1 MMTAIKV
8 VAQEPITFP
17 HPSHASEEGH
27 TADIYS
33 IAVSANHLIS
43 CSRDRTI
50 RIWNLSDHRL
60 AHPPLREH
68 ASSVLCCK
76 IHEESDL
83 FVTSEVDGFVELWRL
98 STAQLVKKWKAHA
111 DSVLS
116 LALGG
121 EVLVT
126 GSRDKSIKAWSV
138 AQLLL
143 SSRAEAAG
151 GDTTTADV
159 DDDDNTAEPEP
170 LRTIGAATAAVND
183 VALAADEK
191 SVFAGSGDGSLR
203 QWYLSSSSGDEKPS
217 RDFESPGGG
226 GGGCRRR
233 GICSLSLTRN
243 GKRLVSGHSDGK
255 LRVFDVERATE
266 LMCIDAHGTCLTRS
280 VCTGEVDKATGGRE
294 EVVLSGSY
302 DGTVKVW
309 MEREEGKWES
319 VAVMRF
325 QQEMAIPANE
335 SPTDDN
341 RILSVALSENMVF
354 YCGQSPYIFGRRIE
368 HRADAS

>member
-1 MMTAIKV
+1 MTAITV
-8 VAQEPITFP
+8 VAQELITFP

-50 RIWNLSDHRL
+50 RIWHLSDQRL

-68 ASSVLCCK
+68 ASSVLCCR

-98 STAQLVKKWKAHA
+98 STAQLVRRWKAHA

-143 SSRAEAAG
+143 SSRAAAAD

-159 DDDDNTAEPEP
+159 DDDDAAEPEP

-183 VALAADEK
+183 VSLAADEK

-203 QWYLSSSSGDEKPS
+203 QWYLRSSSGDEKPS

-226 GGGCRRR
+226 GSGGGSGGGCRRR

-255 LRVFDVERATE
+255 LRVFDVELATE

-280 VCTGEVDKATGGRE
+280 WRPSK
-294 EVVLSGSY
+294 SGPFS
-302 DGTVKVW
+302 K
-309 MEREEGKWES
+309 
-319 VAVMRF
+319 
-325 QQEMAIPANE
+325 
-335 SPTDDN
+335 
-341 RILSVALSENMVF
+341 
-354 YCGQSPYIFGRRIE
+354 
-368 HRADAS
+368 